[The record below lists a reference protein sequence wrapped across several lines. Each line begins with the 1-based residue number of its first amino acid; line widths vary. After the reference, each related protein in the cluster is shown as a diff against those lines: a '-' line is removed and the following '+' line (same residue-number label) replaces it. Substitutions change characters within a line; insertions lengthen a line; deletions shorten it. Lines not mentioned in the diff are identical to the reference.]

1 MKNILCRITAVEPN
15 FDDYGEDFF
24 SDYEM
29 PQVGQIVIV
38 ERPDWYLFSVG
49 GKDGESTVP
58 RGILPK
64 DKNGIPSGRVLY
76 YTRLE
81 QISIVE

>member
-1 MKNILCRITAVEPN
+1 MKKILCRITAVEPN

-24 SDYEM
+24 IDYEM
-29 PQVGQIVIV
+29 PQVGQIIIV
-38 ERPDWYLFSVG
+38 EREDWYPFAIG
-49 GKDGESTVP
+49 GNDGQSTVP
-58 RGILPK
+58 REMLPNK
-64 DKNGIPSGRVLY
+64 KGLPCGRVLY